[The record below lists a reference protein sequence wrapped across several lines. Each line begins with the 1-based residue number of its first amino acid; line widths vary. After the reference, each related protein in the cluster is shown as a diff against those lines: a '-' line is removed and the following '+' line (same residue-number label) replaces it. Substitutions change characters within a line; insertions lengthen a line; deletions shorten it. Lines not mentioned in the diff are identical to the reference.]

1 MARSKSDEKSQPI
14 PFAKLSQKAKNARL
28 AEILERWHDD
38 SCAKQLAEALAGGA
52 DPNAKVDGATPLQRL
67 VGQGELKKLFA
78 QLLAAGA
85 DPKVADA
92 EGDTPI
98 HVVATHA
105 DNAPI
110 VLFLDAGV
118 PIDIRDRE
126 GNTPLHHAARDGY
139 TDSERTVKLLLDRG
153 ADPMVRNKQGETAL
167 DVATEDCKKI
177 ILKRI
182 GKPLSAAG
190 KSLLA
195 AVAANN
201 AKQVAK
207 ALAAGASPSEVDLLS
222 GKSWGD
228 SSQDGVAAIH
238 VALGRGI
245 DRGIVEAL
253 LAHPKLD
260 ANIKSVNGR
269 TPLHVVMQYGQGADR
284 AAFVESLIAL
294 GADVNATDD
303 RGATPI
309 FEATSFY
316 KLDGELELVDVL
328 LAAGASKQVA
338 DRYGETALDR
348 MLESTQHFH
357 EVNDKPGFVAMMTKL
372 VGLKFKTKY
381 GKEIAAWLKAKGAKY
396 APKAS
401 AKSTAKPTPPKPS
414 KERLLFDKLTGGT
427 LHALVGKKT
436 TLELAGKRH
445 PVALFDFFVYAAEQ
459 REDESNYLE
468 QIAEYHLDEDAL
480 DKVGKRQWI
489 PIGIVGMNGTIESY
503 QEIGVDGTLY
513 VDLSKAKGND
523 APVVFATQSYMG
535 LSPSKPLKPGTLT
548 YKKLFATL
556 QPAAGKK
563 AKR

>member
-1 MARSKSDEKSQPI
+1 MARSKPAATSQST

-28 AEILERWHDD
+28 AEILGCWYDD
-38 SCAKQLAEALAGGA
+38 GCAKQLAEALAGGA
-52 DPNAKVDGATPLQRL
+52 DPNAKVDGVTPLQRL

-85 DPKVADA
+85 DPNRVDA
-92 EGDTPI
+92 EGDTPL
-98 HVVATHA
+98 HVVAQHA
-105 DNAPI
+105 DNAPV

-126 GNTPLHHAARDGY
+126 GNTPLHRAARDGY
-139 TDSERTVKLLLDRG
+139 TDAERTVKLLLDRG
-153 ADPMVRNKQGETAL
+153 ADPMLRNKRGETAV
-167 DVATEDCKKI
+167 DVATEDCKKVL
-177 ILKRI
+177 LKRI

-190 KSLLA
+190 KGLLA
-195 AVAANN
+195 AVAAND
-201 AKQVAK
+201 AKKVAK
-207 ALAAGASPSEVDLLS
+207 ALAGGASPSEVDLLS
-222 GKSWGD
+222 GKGWGH

-245 DRGIVEAL
+245 DRGIVETL

-260 ANIKSVNGR
+260 VNVKSVSGR

-303 RGATPI
+303 RGETPI

-316 KLDGELELVDVL
+316 KQDGELALVDVL
-328 LAAGASKQVA
+328 LAAGASKTVV
-338 DRYGETALDR
+338 DRFGETALDQ
-348 MLESTQHFH
+348 MLERTQRFH

-372 VGLKFKTKY
+372 VNLKFKTKY

-396 APKAS
+396 APS
-401 AKSTAKPTPPKPS
+401 AKSKPAPTTPAPKPS
-414 KERLLFDKLTGGT
+414 KERLLFDKLTAGT
-427 LHALVGKKT
+427 LHDLVGKKT
-436 TLELAGKRH
+436 TLELAGKRR

-459 REDESNYLE
+459 REDQSNYLE

-489 PIGIVGMNGTIESY
+489 PFGIVGMNGTIESY

-513 VDLSKAKGND
+513 IDLSKAKGND

-535 LSPSKPLKPGTLT
+535 LSPSKPLNAGALAYTSL
-548 YKKLFATL
+548 LATL
-556 QPAAGKK
+556 KT
-563 AKR
+563 R